1 MQEQRRRGKHL
12 LRYCDSLQPGM
23 WRSTAALP
31 CGASCNS
38 DQESAL
44 LGREQSAAPRPS
56 RIVLFAAVATRPADT
71 KSAWHGRTSVAGRT
85 SGRCSAAPPP
95 PPPSRG
101 QRSRAAGAYRSG
113 LHEDEPRRGA
123 VVLGRL
129 CSLRLAR
136 ARSGQS
142 SVREAMEQRRRARA
156 KATACGMAV
165 CRRRHVL
172 RRDRQTDGHRVP
184 SQVASGRR
192 GRFRAGSGRVLRV
205 RTGAVSMMVSR
216 GVVL

>member
-95 PPPSRG
+95 PPPSCG
-101 QRSRAAGAYRSG
+101 QRSRAAGAYLSS
-113 LHEDEPRRGA
+113 LHVNELRRGA
-123 VVLGRL
+123 VVLGHL
-129 CSLRLAR
+129 FSLRLAR
-136 ARSGQS
+136 VRSDQS
-142 SVREAMEQRRRARA
+142 SVRETMVATTTPCLLAHGCHSKHLLAEPRLHLLCAPQR
-156 KATACGMAV
+156 T
-165 CRRRHVL
+165 L
-172 RRDRQTDGHRVP
+172 
-184 SQVASGRR
+184 
-192 GRFRAGSGRVLRV
+192 F
-205 RTGAVSMMVSR
+205 SR
-216 GVVL
+216 

>member
-1 MQEQRRRGKHL
+1 M
-12 LRYCDSLQPGM
+12 
-23 WRSTAALP
+23 
-31 CGASCNS
+31 
-38 DQESAL
+38 
-44 LGREQSAAPRPS
+44 PRPS
-56 RIVLFAAVATRPADT
+56 RIVLFAAVATRPVDT
-71 KSAWHGRTSVAGRT
+71 KSAWRRQTSVAGRT
-85 SGRCSAAPPP
+85 SGRGSAAPPP

-113 LHEDEPRRGA
+113 LHEDGPRRGA
-123 VVLGRL
+123 VVLCRL